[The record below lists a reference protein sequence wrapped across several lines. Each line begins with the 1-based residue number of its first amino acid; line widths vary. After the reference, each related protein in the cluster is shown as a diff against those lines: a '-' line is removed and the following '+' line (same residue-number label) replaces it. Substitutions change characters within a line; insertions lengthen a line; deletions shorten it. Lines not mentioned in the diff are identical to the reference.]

1 MPTKSYRQLKILGR
15 SRVFSKLFLHVLL
28 NHVTMDGT
36 QICREI
42 ADLHDSI
49 VGTEIVEKGV
59 TIAAHV
65 KSGTLTKLE
74 KLFIQTEFYMNVL
87 STNAEHLGRPHYLL
101 AHNDSTDLF
110 FFPIVVNG
118 RKMILVVRAS
128 VPYNHEEIINKM
140 REYIGRL
147 RLGYH

>member
-1 MPTKSYRQLKILGR
+1 MS
-15 SRVFSKLFLHVLL
+15 
-28 NHVTMDGT
+28 MDGI
-36 QICREI
+36 QVCKEI
-42 ADLHDSI
+42 ANLHDSI

-59 TIAAHV
+59 TIAAHA

-74 KLFIQTEFYMNVL
+74 KLFAQTELYV
-87 STNAEHLGRPHYLL
+87 STLQANAEHLGRPHYLM

-128 VPYNHEEIINKM
+128 VPYIHEEIVNKM
-140 REYIGRL
+140 REHIGKLRL
-147 RLGYH
+147 RYY

>member
-1 MPTKSYRQLKILGR
+1 MS
-15 SRVFSKLFLHVLL
+15 
-28 NHVTMDGT
+28 MDGI
-36 QICREI
+36 QVCKEI

-59 TIAAHV
+59 TIAAHA

-74 KLFIQTEFYMNVL
+74 KLFAQTELYV
-87 STNAEHLGRPHYLL
+87 STLQANAEHLGRPHYLM
-101 AHNDSTDLF
+101 AHNDSIDLF

-128 VPYNHEEIINKM
+128 VPYIHEEIVNKM
-140 REYIGRL
+140 REYIGKLRL
-147 RLGYH
+147 RYY